1 MPQRS
6 TIARA
11 KPDACWMSPAGPFET
26 LASPYLMI
34 SAAFPAIVIAIFSSH
49 SALCQFN
56 RSISGKDT
64 TIPRAPPRGIIV
76 ALYTGSH

>member
-11 KPDACWMSPAGPFET
+11 KPDACWMSPAGPFDT
-26 LASPYLMI
+26 LSSPYFII
-34 SAAFPAIVIAIFSSH
+34 SAAFPAMVIAIFSSH

-56 RSISGKDT
+56 RSISGNET
-64 TIPRAPPRGIIV
+64 TIPKAPPLGMIV